1 MSEAATL
8 DLFRRLWPF
17 GRREEQTPR
26 RASARSRRLPRPHVD
41 LSRLGPALAG
51 VRALALQ
58 LVGPLRIITPL
69 GWVATA
75 GGAAML
81 VAGLTFGWAEAFAI
95 GCIGLVAALAAVV
108 WTLGRADYR
117 AEIDLDARRV
127 KVGDQVLGRVRV
139 TNLRRRQLLGST
151 IELPVGRSVASF
163 ALPSLA
169 HEQAHEQI
177 FTVPTRRRAVITIGP
192 VSSVRSDPL
201 ALVRR
206 VRAWCDPVEVF
217 VHPRTVPLSTGLTGF
232 LKDVEG
238 ITTHDLSSSDVAF
251 HALREYVPGDD
262 RRAIHWRTTA
272 RLGKLMVRQF
282 EETKRTHLLIVLS
295 LNPADYADADEF
307 ETAVSTAGS
316 LVLQGMRDERQVSL
330 VSHDGVVAERS
341 GTLVLDELSRIDVRP
356 KASSFHLLASQAV
369 LKVPEC
375 SVVALVTGSAVAPAE
390 LRLSR
395 TSLPLEVGAFA
406 VRCAGQEPASRRSLT
421 DLTVLDVP
429 ALDDLPRA
437 LRSLK

>member
-1 MSEAATL
+1 MSEAASL

-17 GRREEQTPR
+17 GRRSDGGPR
-26 RASARSRRLPRPHVD
+26 RATGPAGRVPRPHLD
-41 LSRLGPALAG
+41 LSWIEPLLAG
-51 VRALALQ
+51 ARALA
-58 LVGPLRIITPL
+58 VGAVRPLRIVTPL
-69 GWVATA
+69 GWVAAA
-75 GGAAML
+75 GGVGML
-81 VAGLTFGWAEAFAI
+81 LAGLTFGWVEAVAM
-95 GCIGLVAALAAVV
+95 GCIGVVAALAAVL

-139 TNLRRRQLLGST
+139 TNLRRRQLLGSS

-169 HEQAHEQI
+169 HDQAHEQI

-201 ALVRR
+201 ALIRR

-217 VHPRTVPLSTGLTGF
+217 VHPRTVALTTSLTGF

-262 RRAIHWRTTA
+262 RRSIHWRTTA

-295 LNPADYADADEF
+295 LRPDDYADADEF
-307 ETAVSTAGS
+307 ETAVSSAAS
-316 LVLQGMRDERQVSL
+316 LVLQSMRDDRQVSL
-330 VSHDGVVAERS
+330 VTHDGVVAARS
-341 GTLVLDELSRIDVRP
+341 GTIVLDELSRIDVRH
-356 KASSFHLLASQAV
+356 KASRFHLLTGQAV
-369 LKVPEC
+369 LKVADC
-375 SVVALVTGSAVAPAE
+375 SVVALIAGSGLAPDE
-390 LRLSR
+390 LRLAR
-395 TSLPLEVGAFA
+395 GSLPMEVSAFA
-406 VRCAGQEPASRRSLT
+406 IRCTGGQAASRRALR

-429 ALDDLPRA
+429 TLDDLPRS
-437 LRSLK
+437 LRSLR

>member
-17 GRREEQTPR
+17 GRGDEQTPR
-26 RASARSRRLPRPHVD
+26 RATSRAPRLPRPHVD
-41 LSRLGPALAG
+41 MSPLEPALAG
-51 VRALALQ
+51 VRALVLR
-58 LVGPLRIITPL
+58 LLNPLRIITPL

-75 GGAAML
+75 GGGGML
-81 VAGLTFGWAEAFAI
+81 VAGLAFGWVEALAM
-95 GCIGLVAALAAVV
+95 GCVGVVAALAAVV

-163 ALPSLA
+163 ALPSLG
-169 HEQAHEQI
+169 HDQAHEQI
-177 FTVPTRRRAVITIGP
+177 FTVPTRHRAVITIGP

-201 ALVRR
+201 SLVRR

-217 VHPRTVPLSTGLTGF
+217 VHPRTVPLTTGLTGF

-295 LNPADYADADEF
+295 LNPDDYAGSDEF
-307 ETAVSTAGS
+307 ETAVSGAGS
-316 LVLQGMRDERQVSL
+316 LVLQAMRDDRQVSL
-330 VSHDGVVAERS
+330 VTHDGLVAVRS

-356 KASSFHLLASQAV
+356 GTSAFNLLTAQAV
-369 LKVPEC
+369 LKVPDC
-375 SVVALVTGSAVAPAE
+375 SVAALITGSAVTPSQ
-390 LRLSR
+390 LRLAR
-395 TSLPLEVGAFA
+395 TSLPSDVSAFA
-406 VRCAGQEPASRRSLT
+406 VRCSSEGPASRRSLT
-421 DLTVLDVP
+421 DLIVLDVP
-429 ALDDLPRA
+429 TLDDLPRG
-437 LRSLK
+437 LRSLR